1 MTSISSQPLPPKR
14 ILVVEDELVLSQTV
28 RVALTL
34 EGHKV
39 EIAADAEQA
48 LALLETGG
56 HDLVIADFK
65 LPKMDGLE
73 LAQAIKER
81 APACPIILITA
92 YAEAVLRTGNVSNVD
107 NLLGKP
113 FSMAQ
118 LHGALSKIFPGP
130 SA

>member
-1 MTSISSQPLPPKR
+1 MTSTPLQPIPPKR
-14 ILVVEDELVLSQTV
+14 ILVVEDDLVLAQTV
-28 RVALTL
+28 RVALAL

-39 EIAADAEQA
+39 EVAGDGEQA
-48 LALLETGG
+48 SAMLEAGRP
-56 HDLVIADFK
+56 DLVIADFK

-81 APACPIILITA
+81 APSCPVILITA

-118 LHGALSKIFPGP
+118 LHGALMKIFPGP